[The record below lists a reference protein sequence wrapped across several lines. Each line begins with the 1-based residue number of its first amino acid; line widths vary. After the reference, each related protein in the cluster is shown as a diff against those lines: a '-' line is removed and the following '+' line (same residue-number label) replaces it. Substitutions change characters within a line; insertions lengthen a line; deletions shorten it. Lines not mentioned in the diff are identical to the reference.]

1 MPSKAKG
8 AFTDNSKD
16 IAELRSIHQEIS
28 GQGAGRK
35 YGVEVLNRSAVVFI
49 TACWESYVEDL
60 ATEAFDFLLA
70 NCPTSSAIP
79 QKVRVHATKQIWEQK
94 NSTKV
99 WDIADTGWRRL
110 LQDHKAATLQHWLGP
125 FNTPK
130 TGQVNAL
137 YEELLGI
144 KKLSSAWCWQGL
156 SAANAERKLDA
167 FIQIRGDIAHRLNPE
182 KKVLKNLG
190 TNYHE
195 HVKKLVECCEN
206 EVRAHLRRLTEKA
219 PW

>member
-1 MPSKAKG
+1 MPSKAAS
-8 AFTDNSKD
+8 AFNENSKD
-16 IAELRSIHQEIS
+16 IAELWSIHQEIS
-28 GQGAGRK
+28 GQGAGRRF
-35 YGVEVLNRSAVVFI
+35 GVEVLNRSAVVFI

-60 ATEAFDFLLA
+60 ATEAFNFLLA

-79 QKVRVHATKQIWEQK
+79 QKVKALATKPIWEQK

-99 WDIADTGWRRL
+99 WDIADTGWRQL
-110 LQDHKAATLQHWLGP
+110 LQDHKTTTLQHWLGP

-130 TGQVNAL
+130 TGQVNQL

-144 KKLSSAWCWQGL
+144 KKLSSKWYWKAM
-156 SAANAERKLDA
+156 SVAKAESKLDA
-167 FIQIRGDIAHRLNPE
+167 FIQVRGDIAHRLNPG
-182 KKVLKNLG
+182 KSVQKNLG

-195 HVKKLVECCEN
+195 HVKKLVGCCEK
-206 EVRAHLRRLTEKA
+206 EVHAHLLQLTEKV